1 MGIRQC
7 ILEELEMN
15 CRFCNTKLEH
25 LIIDLGMTPLSNAY
39 LEKSSL
45 DKKEPFYSLR
55 VYVCH
60 DCFLVQLDDNV
71 QPPKEIFSKYLY
83 FSSYSTTWLE
93 HTKNLAYEIIEKF
106 ECTQKTHVIEIAS
119 NDGYLLQHFKDNNIP
134 ILGIEPASNVA
145 KTAEERG
152 IKTIN
157 KFFGIDTANY
167 LKESGDQADILLAI
181 NVLPHVP
188 DIHDFLN
195 GIRMTLKPDGILI
208 IQFSTYMIP
217 FLQTTEFDSI
227 YHEHFSYFSL
237 LSVQRILSKF
247 DLEIFDVKELSIHGG
262 SLRIYV
268 KNVNNSKYMI
278 SQSVNE
284 LVKKEDDY
292 GLSDISEYKKFSKR
306 VDDIKLKIYDFFVS
320 AKYDGKKVVCY
331 GAPAKGNTM
340 LNFCGIDNDL
350 IEYTVDISPHKQGL
364 YLPGTHIPIK
374 HPDVIRETKPDYVV
388 ILTWNFKE
396 EIMEKMNYIHE
407 WNGKFVILH
416 PKIEVLK

>member
-1 MGIRQC
+1 
-7 ILEELEMN
+7 MN
-15 CRFCNTKLEH
+15 CRFCNTELEH
-25 LIIDLGMTPLSNAY
+25 LVVDLGMTPLSNAF

-45 DKKEPFYSLR
+45 DKKEQFYPLR

-60 DCFLVQLDDNV
+60 ECFLVQLDDIV

-93 HTKNLAYEIIEKF
+93 HAKNLAYEIMEKF
-106 ECTQKTHVIEIAS
+106 ECNQNTNVIEIAS

-145 KTAEERG
+145 ETAKERG

-157 KFFGIDTANY
+157 KFFGVDTAND
-167 LKESGDQADILLAI
+167 LKESGNKADILLAI

-195 GIRMTLKPDGILI
+195 GIKMILKPDGVLI

-237 LSVQRILSKF
+237 LSVQKILSKF
-247 DLEIFDVKELSIHGG
+247 DLKIFDAKQLSIHGG

-268 KNVNNSKYMI
+268 KNVNNSKYMTN
-278 SQSVNE
+278 QSVNE
-284 LVKKEDDY
+284 LVKKEDDF
-292 GLSDISEYKKFSKR
+292 GLSVISEYKKFSKR
-306 VDDIKLKIYDFFVS
+306 VDDIKLKISDFFLS
-320 AKYDGKKVVCY
+320 AKRDGKNIICY

-340 LNFCGIDNDL
+340 LNFCGIGRDL
-350 IEYTVDISPHKQGL
+350 IEYTVDINPHKQGL
-364 YLPGTHIPIK
+364 YLPGTHIPIMQ
-374 HPDVIRETKPDYVV
+374 PEIIRESKPDYVI
-388 ILTWNFKE
+388 ILPWNFKD
-396 EIMEKMNYIHE
+396 EIIEKMSYIRE
-407 WNGKFVILH
+407 WNGKFVVLH
-416 PKIEVLK
+416 PTVEVIK